1 MRKSALSQVG
11 DFAHISFT
19 FTTLAQTLASHQASA
34 YDETFQGLAPFVPDI
49 SIMAD
54 FKEQCGRAAVTESY
68 NFAGQF
74 KVTHLGICSTRL
86 R

>member
-11 DFAHISFT
+11 DFAHFT
-19 FTTLAQTLASHQASA
+19 FTTLAQTLASDQASA
-34 YDETFQGLAPFVPDI
+34 YETFQGLATFVPDI
-49 SIMAD
+49 SLMAD
-54 FKEQCGRAAVTESY
+54 FKEQRGRAAVTESY